1 MFDGG
6 SYVRRHP
13 LFDHSQ
19 RHQRVQEVLLALF
32 HMRRQLMLVTN
43 ENPAP
48 AATGANNVRLVA
60 DHMALLPRHYSMIA
74 FVYGNI
80 SL

>member
-1 MFDGG
+1 
-6 SYVRRHP
+6 
-13 LFDHSQ
+13 
-19 RHQRVQEVLLALF
+19 
-32 HMRRQLMLVTN
+32 MLVTN